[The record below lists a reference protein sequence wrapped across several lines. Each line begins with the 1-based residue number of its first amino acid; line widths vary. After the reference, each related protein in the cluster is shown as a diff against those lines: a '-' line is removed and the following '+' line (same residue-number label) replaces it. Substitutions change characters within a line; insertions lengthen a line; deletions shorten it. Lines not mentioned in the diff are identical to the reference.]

1 MARVLRTRS
10 PVVPVAF
17 DGEARWTDRWRTYL
31 YILIANPS
39 HCMTAA
45 YDPGMIEV
53 EIEDALPRPL
63 FLAPNEREVQYERR
77 QCRDE
82 GKDLSGMTERFDA
95 LLDAESVSQAE
106 LHELLDET
114 RELPVRPDY
123 EYEEP
128 SALAEIRALRPDGP
142 RQLTDGLDDL
152 EDPYDVLYGGWLGAV
167 AGCFLG
173 KPVQGWSRDKIHQ
186 YLEASGQ
193 FPLEGYMRSDDS
205 LVEEYDI
212 YNTVESSDA
221 SDSLFV
227 NDVPHMPVDD
237 DIDYVAVGLGI
248 LNEQGFDF
256 EPVDVAN
263 YWLQNLPAFN
273 TYTAERIA
281 YRNLLNLVTPPESA
295 SLRNPYREHVGAM
308 IRADMWAYVA
318 LGDPERAAGYAWRDA
333 SVSHVKNGIYG
344 EMFAAAAMA
353 AAPFASGPR
362 HLLESGLSEVP
373 ADCRLADAVTD
384 VIEWWESDLGYEAAV
399 ERIHERWDESNQF
412 DWVHTIS
419 NVEVLAVGLLWGDG
433 DFGDSLCLAV
443 QAGFDTDSHGATLGS
458 ILGLYHGAASLPDEW
473 VEPLNDTVET
483 SLVSYQ
489 RQRISDLADET
500 LALAREASE

>member
-1 MARVLRTRS
+1 
-10 PVVPVAF
+10 
-17 DGEARWTDRWRTYL
+17 
-31 YILIANPS
+31 
-39 HCMTAA
+39 MTAE

-53 EIEDALPRPL
+53 EIEDALPTPL

-82 GKDLSGMTERFDA
+82 GKDISGMEERFDE

-106 LHELLDET
+106 LHDLLDDT
-114 RELPVRPDY
+114 RDLPIRTDY

-128 SALAEIRALRPDGP
+128 SDLAGIRDARPEGP
-142 RQLTDGLDDL
+142 RRLGDGFDDL
-152 EDPYDVLYGGWLGAV
+152 DDPYDVIYGGWLGAV

-173 KPVQGWSRDKIHQ
+173 KPVQGWSRDKIHKYLKASDQ
-186 YLEASGQ
+186 Y
-193 FPLEGYMRSDDS
+193 PLSGYMRSDES
-205 LVEEYDI
+205 LAEEYDI
-212 YNTVESSDA
+212 YNTVESSEA
-221 SDSLFV
+221 SESLFV

-248 LNEQGFDF
+248 LNEHGFDF

-281 YRNLLNLVTPPESA
+281 YRNFMNLVTPPESA
-295 SLRNPYREHVGAM
+295 SLRNPYREHVGAL

-318 LGDPERAAGYAWRDA
+318 LGDPEQAAEYAWRDA

-344 EMFAAAAMA
+344 EMFAAAMMA
-353 AAPFASGPR
+353 AAPFESDPR
-362 HLLESGLSEVP
+362 RLLEVGLSEVP
-373 ADCRLADAVTD
+373 EHCRLADAVTE
-384 VIEWWESDLGYEAAV
+384 VIEWYEDGLDYEAAV
-399 ERIHERWDESNQF
+399 ERIHDRWDESNQF

-419 NVEVLAVGLLWGDG
+419 NAEVLAVGLLWGEG
-433 DFGDSLCLAV
+433 DFGDSLSLAV
-443 QAGFDTDSHGATLGS
+443 MAGFDTDSHGATLGS
-458 ILGLYHGAASLPDEW
+458 VLGLFHGAEALPEDW

-489 RQRISDLADET
+489 RQRISDLAEET
-500 LALAREASE
+500 LELAREASE

>member
-1 MARVLRTRS
+1 
-10 PVVPVAF
+10 
-17 DGEARWTDRWRTYL
+17 
-31 YILIANPS
+31 
-39 HCMTAA
+39 MTAE

-53 EIEDALPRPL
+53 EIEDGLPTPL

-82 GKDLSGMTERFDA
+82 GKAISKIEERFGA
-95 LLDAESVSQAE
+95 LLDAEAVGQVE
-106 LHELLDET
+106 LHDLLDDT
-114 RELPVRPDY
+114 QELPVRSDY

-128 SALAEIRALRPDGP
+128 SRLEAIRAVRPEGP
-142 RQLTDGLDDL
+142 RQLKEGPDDL
-152 EDPYDVLYGGWLGAV
+152 DDPYDVIYGGWLGAV

-173 KPVQGWSRDKIHQ
+173 KPVQGWSRDKIHK
-186 YLEASGQ
+186 YLKASNQ
-193 FPLEGYMRSDDS
+193 FPLEGYMRSDES

-221 SDSLFV
+221 SGSMYL

-248 LNEQGFDF
+248 VNEQGFDF
-256 EPVDVAN
+256 KPVDVAN
-263 YWLQNLPAFN
+263 YWLQNVPAFN

-295 SLRNPYREHVGAM
+295 SLRNPYREHVGAL
-308 IRADMWAYVA
+308 IRADMWAYIA
-318 LGDPERAAGYAWRDA
+318 LGDPEQGAEYAWRDA

-344 EMFAAAAMA
+344 EMFAAAMMA
-353 AAPFASGPR
+353 AAPFESDPKR
-362 HLLESGLSEVP
+362 LLEIGLSEIP
-373 ADCRLADAVTD
+373 EDCRLTDAVTG
-384 VIEWWESDLGYEAAV
+384 VIECWEDGLDYEAAV
-399 ERIHERWDESNQF
+399 ERVHGRWDESNQF

-419 NVEVLAVGLLWGDG
+419 NAEILVIGLLWGEG

-458 ILGLYHGAASLPDEW
+458 LLGLFHGAEALPDDW

-489 RQRISDLADET
+489 RQLISDLADET
-500 LALAREASE
+500 LGLAHEASK